1 MQSHST
7 LDIVLTNHYFSAT
20 TSIIDVHAI
29 LHHSATSAMITCGI
43 VASIPI
49 VVFPSATDNNNYY
62 AMQLPFLILMLM
74 QLPDYKARLGV
85 THPII

>member
-7 LDIVLTNHYFSAT
+7 LDIVLINQYFSAA

-29 LHHSATSAMITCGI
+29 LHHSATSAMII

-49 VVFPSATDNNNYY
+49 IVFP
-62 AMQLPFLILMLM
+62 LLICNAISISNLDADAIILS
-74 QLPDYKARLGV
+74 DYKARLGV
-85 THPII
+85 THPTT

>member
-7 LDIVLTNHYFSAT
+7 LDIVLINHYFSAT

-29 LHHSATSAMITCGI
+29 LHHSAISAMITRGT

-49 VVFPSATDNNNYY
+49 IVFPLLICNAIAISNLDTD
-62 AMQLPFLILMLM
+62 AI
-74 QLPDYKARLGV
+74 ARLQS
-85 THPII
+85 